1 MVDFSF
7 LINHF
12 CVIGHRSVNVNQ
24 IFHYLRHILSLASVP
39 FIPLNDLFIQI
50 SSLLTT
56 NLHTLTRRNY
66 STYSSICNVS
76 YAHTQRTACAATI
89 CFHGN
94 TSTPPS
100 VQTHLSASKNIRDIK
115 YFKRCWFNFLSAER
129 DPFMI
134 SSEEKNQLLHCS
146 LSWVHFSC
154 VRILPKQ
161 DGHYI
166 VFHQISWLILH
177 FSELH
182 GSHVLVRSL

>member
-1 MVDFSF
+1 MFLGVHMLSSGHKSLFKFETMVDFSF

-89 CFHGN
+89 CCHGN
-94 TSTPPS
+94 TSTPPQYKHTYLLPRTY
-100 VQTHLSASKNIRDIK
+100 VTLNISNAAD
-115 YFKRCWFNFLSAER
+115 S
-129 DPFMI
+129 I
-134 SSEEKNQLLHCS
+134 SSQQRGIHLWS
-146 LSWVHFSC
+146 A
-154 VRILPKQ
+154 VRKK
-161 DGHYI
+161 
-166 VFHQISWLILH
+166 ISYYTA
-177 FSELH
+177 
-182 GSHVLVRSL
+182 V